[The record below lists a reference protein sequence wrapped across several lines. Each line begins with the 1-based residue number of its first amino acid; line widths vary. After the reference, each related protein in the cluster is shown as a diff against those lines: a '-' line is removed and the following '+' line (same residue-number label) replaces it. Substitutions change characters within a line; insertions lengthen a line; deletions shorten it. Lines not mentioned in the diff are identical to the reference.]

1 MQKIHNPSGRGICY
15 SDENDQLF
23 LHVTWQT
30 STIVMDWRKPDTKRY
45 IRSKTDKINLWH
57 IQANTLVI
65 FRMEGGGD
73 REEGRGLVESWS
85 VLVSWSGGRSIN
97 GYAQFL
103 RIHRSV
109 SLVWALS
116 ASNNVSITVYIFKK
130 LNLMTFA
137 LKERG
142 LFAVAF

>member
-1 MQKIHNPSGRGICY
+1 MTGRRAGGL
-15 SDENDQLF
+15 SSPGVFLF
-23 LHVTWQT
+23 LDRVAEA
-30 STIVMDWRKPDTKRY
+30 STGM
-45 IRSKTDKINLWH
+45 
-57 IQANTLVI
+57 
-65 FRMEGGGD
+65 
-73 REEGRGLVESWS
+73 
-85 VLVSWSGGRSIN
+85 
-97 GYAQFL
+97 QFL